1 MHRQQWMRAMA
12 NRAGKLK
19 QCFAAFIACVALM
32 PRIAFAQDTGFHPP
46 RVLGNLSNATDNC
59 YAMHSRSGVVTG
71 EVEVTV
77 MVDAQGRVTGASSP
91 AGTEERLAAA
101 AQCVAITMR
110 YQPAAL
116 DSEPVAGR
124 VTLDVGFPSPP
135 SLRQDVRRAIEYC
148 QPAID
153 PLTTL
158 SGAYEG
164 ELDLVVR
171 VGRDGRVA
179 EIILPEG
186 ILPWMEK
193 AARCMADRLA
203 FYPARLRLV
212 AVESWAV
219 VPVDFNLS
227 RKQHEQVRLDA
238 PTVRSDDA
246 QIIAAYR
253 NCYPPGHDDE
263 RLITYRI
270 TVTAGGRVRKAEL
283 VGTSGDDALDQAGIC
298 ILRTLV
304 FVPARRNGK
313 NVESTLTW
321 SILVRPPPR
330 EI

>member
-1 MHRQQWMRAMA
+1 MQI
-12 NRAGKLK
+12 L
-19 QCFAAFIACVALM
+19 AATTGAA
-32 PRIAFAQDTGFHPP
+32 AAAQAEQEFSQPP
-46 RVLGNLSNATDNC
+46 RAIGNLSNATDDC

-77 MVDAQGRVTGASSP
+77 MVDAQGRVTGATSP
-91 AGTEERLAAA
+91 AGTEEHLAAA
-101 AQCVAITMR
+101 AQCVAIAMR
-110 YQPAAL
+110 YEPATL
-116 DSEPVAGR
+116 DREPVAGK
-124 VTLDVGFPSPP
+124 VSLDIGFPSPP

-171 VGRDGRVA
+171 VGKDGRVV
-179 EIILPEG
+179 ETVLPDG

-193 AARCMADRLA
+193 AARCVAGRLA
-203 FYPARLRLV
+203 FFPARLRLV
-212 AVESWAV
+212 AVECWTV

-238 PTVRSDDA
+238 PTVRSDDQ

-253 NCYPPGHDDE
+253 SCYPPGRDDE
-263 RLITYRI
+263 QLIQYRI
-270 TVTAGGRVRKAEL
+270 TVTAGGRVRKAE
-283 VGTSGDDALDQAGIC
+283 VVRSSGDQALDRAGHC
-298 ILRTLV
+298 VLRHLT

-313 NVESTLTW
+313 NVEATLTW
-321 SILVRPPPR
+321 PILVRPPPPQT
-330 EI
+330 

>member
-1 MHRQQWMRAMA
+1 MQI
-12 NRAGKLK
+12 L
-19 QCFAAFIACVALM
+19 AATTGLAA
-32 PRIAFAQDTGFHPP
+32 AAAAQAEQESAQPARP
-46 RVLGNLSNATDNC
+46 LGNVSNAIDNC
-59 YAMHSRSGVVTG
+59 YALHSRQGVVTG
-71 EVEVTV
+71 EVEVAV
-77 MVDAQGRVTGASSP
+77 RVDAQGRVTGASSP

-110 YQPAAL
+110 YEPATL
-116 DSEPVAGR
+116 DGEPVAGK
-124 VTLDVGFPSPP
+124 VSLAIGFPSPP
-135 SLRQDVRRAIEYC
+135 TLRQDVRRAIEYC

-153 PLTTL
+153 PLATL

-171 VGRDGRVA
+171 VGKDGRIV
-179 EIILPEG
+179 ETILPEG
-186 ILPWMEK
+186 ILSWMEK
-193 AARCMADRLA
+193 AARCVADRLA
-203 FYPARLRLV
+203 FFPARLRLV

-253 NCYPPGHDDE
+253 NCYPPGRGDE
-263 RLITYRI
+263 QPITYRI
-270 TVTAGGRVRKAEL
+270 TVTEGGRVRKAEL
-283 VGTSGDDALDQAGIC
+283 VRTSGDDALDQAGIC

-321 SILVRPPPR
+321 PILVRPPPP
-330 EI
+330 ET